1 MTAKTPTFEECNK
14 MAIAFIE
21 SACYKNDELDRGL
34 VSLIRK
40 GCATFV
46 APDQFQIT
54 ELGMN
59 EVENG
64 QT

>member
-1 MTAKTPTFEECNK
+1 

-46 APDQFQIT
+46 APDLFQIT
-54 ELGMN
+54 ELGIN

-64 QT
+64 